1 MAVPNTT
8 TFDMSDVKTSVG
20 NYDNLADLFKFADS
34 AQFDPL
40 YAGNKD
46 NLLNFRNYGNQIVWR
61 AFDAYGPERSF
72 NSKSC
77 GTKPTLTLYYF
88 GSNSNCIQIGNTI
101 CSNNSGINC
110 KVSAGFYYT
119 TYCFSQWIEVRFDLK
134 AGNYFVQDLGYC
146 FPP

>member
-8 TFDMSDVKTSVG
+8 TFDMSDVKTAVG

-61 AFDAYGPERSF
+61 AFDASSAFLEALINATTASILLRAII
-72 NSKSC
+72 
-77 GTKPTLTLYYF
+77 KP
-88 GSNSNCIQIGNTI
+88 
-101 CSNNSGINC
+101 
-110 KVSAGFYYT
+110 
-119 TYCFSQWIEVRFDLK
+119 
-134 AGNYFVQDLGYC
+134 
-146 FPP
+146 

>member
-8 TFDMSDVKTSVG
+8 TFDMSDVRTAVG
-20 NYDNLADLFKFADS
+20 NYDNLSDLFKFADS

-61 AFDAYGPERSF
+61 ALDAYGPERSF

-77 GTKPTLTLYYF
+77 GTKPTLELYYF
-88 GSNSNCIQIGNTI
+88 GNNSSCITIGDLI
-101 CSNNSGINC
+101 CSNNGGESC
-110 KVSAGFYYT
+110 KVSTGFYYT
-119 TYCFSQWIEVRFDLK
+119 TYCFDQWIEVIYNSK
-134 AGNYFVQDLGYC
+134 TGNYVVADLGYC
-146 FPP
+146 SPP

>member
-8 TFDMSDVKTSVG
+8 TFSMNDVKLAVG
-20 NYDNLADLFKFADS
+20 NYLTLADLFKQADS
-34 AQFDPL
+34 AQFDPQ

-61 AFDAYGPERSF
+61 AFDAYGPEKSY

-88 GSNSNCIQIGNTI
+88 GSSSTCITIGDLI
-101 CSNNSGINC
+101 CNNNEGEDC
-110 KVSAGFYYT
+110 TVSTGFYYT
-119 TYCFSQWIEVRFDLK
+119 TYCFDQWIEVIYDSK
-134 AGNYFVQDLGYC
+134 AGNYVVQDLGYC
-146 FPP
+146 SPP

>member
-8 TFDMSDVKTSVG
+8 TFDMSDVRTAVG
-20 NYDNLADLFKFADS
+20 NYDNLSDLFKFADS

-61 AFDAYGPERSF
+61 AFNAYGPEKSF

-77 GTKPTLTLYYF
+77 GTKPNVTLYYF
-88 GSNSNCIQIGNTI
+88 GSNSSCIQIGNTI
-101 CSNNSGINC
+101 CNNSSGTSC
-110 KVSAGFYYT
+110 RVSTGVYYT
-119 TYCFSQWIEVRFDLK
+119 TYCFDQWIEVLYDSK
-134 AGNYFVQDLGYC
+134 QGAYTVVNLGYC
-146 FPP
+146 SPP